1 MSVQTINLAVNEFHS
16 SQMLLFLH
24 LKYSPKSETS
34 GKKDDLKD
42 KFLHLSSFVWYC
54 SQLTVS
60 K

>member
-24 LKYSPKSETS
+24 LKYSPESETK

-42 KFLHLSSFVWYC
+42 KFSHLSSFVWYC
-54 SQLTVS
+54 S
-60 K
+60 